1 MTVQRAVFAIQC
13 VAWLG
18 LSGIG
23 FAACSS
29 DPQQS
34 VPARPTTPTAS
45 GGATAAPPAAQP
57 MAPPAG
63 MIPPAVANPMQ
74 PAAPAV
80 PMANPVDPANP
91 ASPVGMEGA
100 GVAGAAAPGME
111 PFVEPEY
118 PDGELAGTC
127 PDGFTPRSGMNT
139 GFASDGKMRQF
150 VTYLPSD
157 MSSPRPVFVGIT
169 GTEQQSD
176 AFISAAQ
183 LTSLTQAGWIVMA
196 PVRLC
201 TSEGRQQECLNG
213 VGESTMDGWTWEPW
227 NDGDATQET
236 EKKWNDDPGQDV
248 RFLEN
253 MVRCAA
259 TEWPIDQRRLYLGGI
274 SAGGSFTNR
283 NLTFNSKFW
292 AGGVPAS
299 GMWYITAGND
309 SVTADNADELMD
321 GRCCHAPVQEIQM
334 YSSIVIVLFGG
345 PNDRYTTRGDMPI
358 MVDYKPEAQAASNF
372 YDSRDNVAVV
382 TCQGS
387 QGHIWPP
394 SSAWNNWMAMTLA
407 SHPKGTPKADFT
419 LPTPPAGYRCNVGR
433 YTDLTF

>member
-1 MTVQRAVFAIQC
+1 MTVQRAVFGVQC
-13 VAWLG
+13 VGWLALAG
-18 LSGIG
+18 VG

-29 DPQQS
+29 EPTQ
-34 VPARPTTPTAS
+34 PAVVSPAPPAAS
-45 GGATAAPPAAQP
+45 GGATTAPPGAQP
-57 MAPPAG
+57 MTPPSAPVA
-63 MIPPAVANPMQ
+63 PAVANPAQ
-74 PAAPAV
+74 PTAPAV
-80 PMANPVDPANP
+80 PMANPIDPMNP
-91 ASPVGMEGA
+91 SAVGME
-100 GVAGAAAPGME
+100 GVAGAAGSEMV
-111 PFVEPEY
+111 PFVEPAY
-118 PDGELAGTC
+118 PDGPLEGTC
-127 PDGFTPRSGMNT
+127 PDGFMPRSGMNT

-150 VTYLPSD
+150 VTYLPND
-157 MSSPRPVFVGIT
+157 MSTPRPVFVGIT

-183 LTSLTQAGWIVMA
+183 LAGLTQAGWIVMA

-201 TSEGRQQECLNG
+201 TSEGRQQECLAG
-213 VGESTMDGWTWEPW
+213 IGESTMDGWTWEPW

-309 SVTADNADELMD
+309 VVNSDNADELMD
-321 GRCCHAPVQEIQM
+321 GKCCHSPVSEIQM

-345 PNDRYTTRGDMPI
+345 ARDNYTTRGDMPI
-358 MVDYKPEAQAASNF
+358 YVEYKPEAQIASNF

-382 TCQGS
+382 TCEGS

-394 SSAWNNWMAMTLA
+394 SAAWNNWMAMTLA
-407 SHPKGTPKADFT
+407 SHPKGTPKADFK
-419 LPTPPAGYRCNVGR
+419 LMTPPSGYTCNVGR
-433 YTDLTF
+433 YTDLY